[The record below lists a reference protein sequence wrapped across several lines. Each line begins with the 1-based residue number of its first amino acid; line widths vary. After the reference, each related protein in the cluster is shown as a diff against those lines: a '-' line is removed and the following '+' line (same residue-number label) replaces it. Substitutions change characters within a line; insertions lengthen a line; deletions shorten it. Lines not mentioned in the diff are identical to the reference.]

1 MSTGQELS
9 LSLKID
15 SGSWNTNQVR
25 DWRYPV
31 AETEGRVNFSKKF
44 TSLPTVIVSM
54 SSVDVSNQSNFRV
67 NVYAT
72 HVNLEGFTVHVN
84 SWADTKIYSCGVSWL
99 AIGH

>member
-15 SGSWNTNQVR
+15 SGSWNTAEVR
-25 DWRYPV
+25 DYRDPV
-31 AETEGRVNFSKKF
+31 VHTEGRVKFSNKF
-44 TSLPTVIVSM
+44 TSLPTVIVSLL
-54 SSVDVSNQSNFRV
+54 SADVSNEYNFRV

-72 HVNLEGFTVHVN
+72 DVNLEGFTVHVN